1 MTTAT
6 QAGFFL
12 LDPLQSS
19 IGRYAL
25 AEVILL
31 GALSGALGFWVV
43 SYGLSY
49 GAESLAHG
57 LLPGL
62 VAAALIGAPLLAGA
76 FAGAAL
82 TAVLVAL
89 AARDDRVGPET
100 ATAVAVTGML
110 GLGVL
115 MALAPATPQRLAEL
129 LFGNPLSADG
139 SDVLA
144 ALVLALLGGG
154 ALVAL
159 ERPLAAVA
167 FDPAGARSLGVR
179 PNATR
184 VALAVLLAAAVC
196 VAAQGL
202 GNLLALAA
210 IVAPPIAVRRH
221 VTSVGAALRAGAA
234 VGALAGVV
242 GIYASYELDLA
253 AGAAVALAL
262 TAAAAIGALAPPAA
276 GAAIRKRPGPP
287 AAPATRARATLR
299 PPGSSP
305 R

>member
-1 MTTAT
+1 MAL
-6 QAGFFL
+6 AAANVANVL

-19 IGRYAL
+19 IGRHAL
-25 AEVILL
+25 LEVTLL

-62 VAAALIGAPLLAGA
+62 VGAALLGTPLIAGA
-76 FAGAAL
+76 FAGILVTAL
-82 TAVLVAL
+82 LIAL
-89 AARDDRVGPET
+89 AGRDRRVGPET

-129 LFGNPLSADG
+129 LFGNPLAVSSG
-139 SDVLA
+139 DVAAAA
-144 ALVLALLGGG
+144 ALCVLGGG
-154 ALVAL
+154 ALLAL
-159 ERPLAAVA
+159 QRPFAAVA
-167 FDPAGARSLGVR
+167 FDAGGAGALGVR
-179 PNATR
+179 AGAVR
-184 VALAVLLAAAVC
+184 VGLAVLLAVALC
-196 VAAQGL
+196 VAVQGL

-210 IVAPPIAVRRH
+210 LIAPPLAVRRH
-221 VTSVGAALRAGAA
+221 VSSVQGAVGGGAA
-234 VGALAGVV
+234 VGAVAGAL
-242 GIYASYELDLA
+242 GIYVSYTFDVA

-262 TAAAAIGALAPPAA
+262 CGAAAIGALAPARA
-276 GAAIRKRPGPP
+276 
-287 AAPATRARATLR
+287 RARATPPPR
-299 PPGSSP
+299 PSSP